1 MAKFLA
7 FLRFDKLRFDRMLL
21 SQFSLVLVAF
31 FLMVFIGNY
40 YGSRIV
46 KRNITSYGDEVVSVS
61 AEAINAYLNE
71 FGTSLGN
78 IAFSVERLHRQGADF
93 ERKLEEL
100 MEWDHFLRTQQKS
113 DSSFLGIVGV
123 LHDTFVSCDGWIA
136 PDHLVPQSRPWY
148 IGAYQNNGEVYYSD
162 PYVNMK
168 SGEFGLSVSIL
179 LFDDDKK
186 PFGVIAIDL
195 STDNIKTYIED
206 MYFMGSG
213 WGVLVDN
220 QRRFIVH
227 PDNDYIGRRLETVN
241 EGKGGFIELSG
252 LLAVGQ
258 DLSAFPFKAYNNVP
272 CVAFYK
278 RLSNGWSL
286 GYILPRDA
294 FNMDARSMLLVM
306 IAAGIV
312 SMALLCTVLAYM
324 YAAMRRSDEASRV
337 KSSFLAS
344 MSHEI
349 RTPMNSIIGMSEF
362 LQHESLNTRQMG
374 YVNDINS
381 SAHALLTLIN
391 DILDLS
397 KIESGKMALTP
408 VNYDFPVFL
417 DNVVSMIKYMAKKK
431 GLDFKYEVSGEIP
444 KYLYGDDIRLR
455 QVLTNLCG
463 NAVKFTER
471 GYVRMRVVVNGETL
485 RFEIEDTGRGISRHD
500 MPKIFNSFEQA
511 DVKENRKIVG
521 AGLGL
526 AISKTYVEM
535 MDGKIM
541 VESEYGKGSTFTVE
555 IPKVE
560 GSAEGVKY
568 EEDILKEQ
576 ELRAPSANVLVVDDN
591 EFNLRAIEALLSLVD
606 IKARTAHSGREAIEL
621 VQRED
626 FDIMFMDH
634 MMPDM
639 DGIETTARIRKMG
652 GKYSRLVI
660 IALTANAVQGAESMF
675 LSNGFDGYVSKPI
688 EMRELEKVLVEW
700 LPREKVQMV
709 VKANAEG
716 ETGHENTPIKKV
728 KVEVGAEVQREL
740 QSIFLKGNRQKYEEI
755 TKALEANDI
764 KTAQILAHSLKANAG
779 QLGKTV
785 LQQAAS
791 DVEAGITDGKNMIGT
806 KQLAALKPALDAVI
820 AEFSL
825 PVDDNSRPAE
835 EVGAESGERLDS
847 EAALKLI
854 EELEPLLKKGRSE
867 CRDYIKN
874 LRRISGNE
882 NLIQQL
888 IQQIEDFDFGQ
899 ALVTLGEL
907 KKC

>member
-1 MAKFLA
+1 VSKFLA

-21 SQFSLVLVAF
+21 SQFFLVFVAF

-40 YGSRIV
+40 FGARIV

-78 IAFSVERLHRQGADF
+78 IAFSVERLHRQGAGF

-100 MEWDHFLRTQQKS
+100 KEWDQFLRTQQEGG
-113 DSSFLGIVGV
+113 SSFLGIVGV

-168 SGEFGLSVSIL
+168 SGEFGLSVSML

-252 LLAVGQ
+252 LLAVGET
-258 DLSAFPFKAYNNVP
+258 LSAFPFTAYNDVP

-278 RLSNGWSL
+278 RLSSGWSL
-286 GYILPRDA
+286 GYILPKDA

-362 LQHESLNTRQMG
+362 LQHESLNTRQIG

-417 DNVVSMIKYMAKKK
+417 DNIVSMIKYMAKRK
-431 GLDFKYEVSGEIP
+431 GLDFKYEVSGEMP

-463 NAVKFTER
+463 NAVKFTDK
-471 GYVRMRVVVNGETL
+471 GYVRMRVVVNGETI

-511 DVKENRKIVG
+511 DVKENRKVVG

-535 MDGKIM
+535 MDGRIM

-568 EEDILKEQ
+568 EEDVLREQ
-576 ELRAPSANVLVVDDN
+576 ELRAPSAKVLVVDDN
-591 EFNLRAIEALLSLVD
+591 EFNLRAIEALLSIVD
-606 IKARTAHSGREAIEL
+606 IKAKAAHSGREAIEM

-626 FDIMFMDH
+626 YDIVFMDH

-639 DGIETTARIRKMG
+639 DGIEATAQIRKMG

-660 IALTANAVQGAESMF
+660 IALTANAVQGAEGMF

-688 EMRELEKVLVEW
+688 DMRELEKALLEW
-700 LPREKVQMV
+700 LPREKVQMI
-709 VKANAEG
+709 VKTDTERK
-716 ETGHENTPIKKV
+716 TGHENTPIKKV
-728 KVEVGAEVQREL
+728 QVKAGAEVQKEL
-740 QSIFLKGNRQKYEEI
+740 QLIFVKSNRQKYEEI
-755 TKALEANDI
+755 TKALEANDT
-764 KTAQILAHSLKANAG
+764 KTALMLAHTLKANAG

-785 LQQAAS
+785 LQQIAA
-791 DVEAGITDGKNMIGT
+791 DIEAGITDGKNMIGT
-806 KQLAALKPALDAVI
+806 ELMAALKPALDAVI
-820 AEFSL
+820 AEFS
-825 PVDDNSRPAE
+825 PTADDHFRSTQKDQVEPDE
-835 EVGAESGERLDS
+835 LFDAESTRNVIE
-847 EAALKLI
+847 KLQ
-854 EELEPLLKKGRSE
+854 PLLKKGSSD
-867 CRDYIKN
+867 CRNYIIN
-874 LRRISGNE
+874 LRRIPGSE
-882 NLIQQL
+882 KL
-888 IQQIEDFDFGQ
+888 IQQIEDFDFEQ
-899 ALVTLGEL
+899 ALDTLGEL
-907 KKC
+907 KKNWS